1 AFRLPDYLIPPRV
14 LVWNPENLRGPLGLP
29 FTLVFVDKRFIGIP
43 AAYLTYERFEG
54 CDECAA
60 NPPPPEP
67 PRIEVAQQTK
77 PLSPAPAPA
86 ALTAS
91 GAKKPGASPA
101 PAAKPAAAG
110 TATGSGL
117 KPAVKPPAP
126 GSS

>member
-67 PRIEVAQQTK
+67 PRIEVK
-77 PLSPAPAPA
+77 PEPKPAPAPA
-86 ALTAS
+86 SLTAS
-91 GAKKPGASPA
+91 GAAKKPALP
-101 PAAKPAAAG
+101 PPAKPAAAG
-110 TATGSGL
+110 
-117 KPAVKPPAP
+117 
-126 GSS
+126 